1 MATPTSTKATA
12 TKAKTQNWDYESI
25 ISSSRI
31 LGQDETII
39 KILRYLRLGYPVM
52 IYGPPGNGKT
62 TLATHILSSISDGGI
77 AGFELVEA
85 TEGTTEYQ
93 LVGGFH
99 PLALSSGRL
108 AEKHVFKD
116 GAVTRAIRTGRHLLI
131 DEFTRAP
138 TSAYSGLFLLL
149 STGYLPLEHEEQVL
163 TRPQDWH
170 VIVTANLGDDGTF
183 KISSALKRRFIP
195 VYMGYP
201 SRTAELGILGGR
213 VPNLSQNIYESII
226 DFAEMTRKA
235 YLEDRALPQGLSPD
249 GEIKM
254 AAYCSLALSE
264 GTDAKTAFIDS
275 AFQQSVIIADETD
288 WSSVSMVQEMAMNAA
303 KKL

>member
-1 MATPTSTKATA
+1 MVIARTA
-12 TKAKTQNWDYESI
+12 TVAKNWDYASI
-25 ISSSRI
+25 ISTSKI

-39 KILRYLRLGYPVM
+39 KILRYLRLGYPIM

-62 TLATHILSSISDGGI
+62 TLAMHILNCTGGP
-77 AGFELVEA
+77 GTFELVEA

-93 LVGGFH
+93 LIGGFH
-99 PLALSSGRL
+99 PLALSSGKL
-108 AEKHVFKD
+108 AEKNVFKD
-116 GAVTRAIRTGRHLLI
+116 GAVTRAIRKGRNLLI

-138 TSAYSGLFLLL
+138 TSAYSGLFLLF
-149 STGYLPLEHEEQVL
+149 STGQLPLEHEEEVL
-163 TRPQDWH
+163 TRPKDWN

-201 SRTAELGILGGR
+201 AREAELEILRTR
-213 VPNLSQNIYESII
+213 VAGLSQNIYDAILN
-226 DFAEMTRKA
+226 FAESTRKA
-235 YLEDRALPQGLSPD
+235 YLEDKSLPQGLSPD

-254 AAYCSLALSE
+254 ASYCSLAMSE